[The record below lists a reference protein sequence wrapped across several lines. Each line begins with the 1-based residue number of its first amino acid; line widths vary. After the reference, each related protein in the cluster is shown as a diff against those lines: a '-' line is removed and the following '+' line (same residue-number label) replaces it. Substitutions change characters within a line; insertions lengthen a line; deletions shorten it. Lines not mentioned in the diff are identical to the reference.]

1 MKNTKLITFL
11 NSALGKNATIKNS
24 GYTTCQILI
33 KKLEYEINYEILA
46 LKDGKS
52 ENYIMLDLKKI
63 NEIYIEENEAILNL
77 FFSDEVDTDVT
88 IAIS

>member
-1 MKNTKLITFL
+1 MKNTELITFL

-24 GYTTCQILI
+24 GYTSCQILI
-33 KKLEYEINYEILA
+33 QKLEYEINFEILA
-46 LKDGKS
+46 LKDSKTD
-52 ENYIMLDLKKI
+52 NYIILNLTNI
-63 NEIYIEENEAILNL
+63 NEICIEKNKATLNL